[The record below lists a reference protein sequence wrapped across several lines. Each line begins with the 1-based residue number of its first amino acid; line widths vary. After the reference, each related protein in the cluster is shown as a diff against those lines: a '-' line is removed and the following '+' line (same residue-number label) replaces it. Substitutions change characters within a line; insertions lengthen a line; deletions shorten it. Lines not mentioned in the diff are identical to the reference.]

1 MRALFPAFVLMFLL
15 AGWAGAE
22 GIGDYLLPNGE
33 PIVGV
38 YYYSWYG
45 GEPYRAVGW
54 TPEFQYDNRNNDA
67 HIREVIK
74 AMTDYGINQAS
85 FSYWDNS
92 GYFNLLDKHLRQAR
106 DLAAQGRECY
116 FSPYLEPNTVNK
128 VFADPDAQREN
139 IDFISTYTK
148 AFGAHPLF
156 CRLGDVPFTN
166 IYVAYYIPDETDE
179 DFRTF
184 LQDKYGSID
193 ALRRAWAGPEG
204 YTDQGIPEAD
214 LPMNFGAVRLRS
226 AIPGTI
232 AFADRQALRARRL
245 KEGWGEVISG
255 VKDRTGMDS
264 RYTGDVSSTSVSPVD
279 YMQSLTGMSWYSFAY
294 PLNNPTRRPKLISEV
309 AKFTD
314 TTFLYTIA
322 PGYVDRQQRWPGAR
336 VEREPY
342 LYPYAWVKAIQALP
356 EGVMILTHSEW
367 FEGSIIDV
375 TKEYGRQQYED
386 TELYSSVFRAAFESI
401 YNEKRDREP
410 VAIVFNEWTN
420 YSLHDNGPEMRDVS
434 GLIKLLECLNVE
446 YDVIPESSLSTEE
459 LAGRKLVLVP
469 NCGISLAPG
478 HNELLLDWARNT
490 PGARLIVDESRWWA
504 DALGI
509 ELGEG
514 RAPILRYRCDNVG
527 KWISPLSER
536 AYGLRVANAGV
547 CTRIGET
554 EGETPKILGR
564 TYEDDGRGVIFFNGR
579 LGAEFEAA
587 FNAAASQGRV
597 PVLECGA
604 LLDLLRSGGPEF
616 ERLLPDPPSS
626 DFEIKAGPV
635 LRAKDTLI
643 LPAGN
648 VLPWGA
654 ITNHREVGGG
664 LDSGHSAEET
674 MPWQRGRCSF
684 SVTVD
689 PGAPVA
695 QVYAIDSDSGRFV
708 DLAFHR
714 EGDSVSFD
722 MPLKFHGLFAVAQSP
737 IKLITPPITLQPGQN
752 AKVTVEAVNVTGER
766 TEAVLS
772 LRKTPGLSME
782 PVRFAVPALATA
794 KVPITLDVG
803 TDYASGERTVSF
815 ELEAGGR
822 TAVLWRGLHV
832 DLPACIGTRTT
843 ILGGKAGEK
852 VTRRVTLVNVGETPA
867 QGLQVTLEDGQ
878 VGVPDLAPGA
888 EASVDLTFTI
898 PRSARA
904 GKAPKSPVELVLG
917 AGKQERGLSTK
928 STADGQTQDLEL
940 AGRGAT
946 QPIPGIKDAGA
957 SNQMIYLFADDA
969 ALPPGDYDLEAV
981 VDYFDRGTGRFMIE
995 YDSTSGDSIEDRY
1008 RDSAPVSLTDSGQW
1022 RTATLALPGARLA
1035 GRQNAGADLRING
1048 IVPVGRIILRGLTQT
1063 SQTVQRK
1070 MTVAYTQHGHP
1081 MKQDLDITLVA
1092 FEGDVPEEAQLNP
1105 FGNHVAGYLNGP
1117 APARDS
1123 ALKTTDLVAS
1133 QGLLVVDTP
1142 YLSAVWDKTRG
1153 GLVSLTSKQTRTD
1166 YAAFPGPMVPVLTQL
1181 ADGDP
1186 EYFAPGDLVTEGNR
1200 IAARGT
1206 TGPGDVLDVQDT
1218 WTVAPDQPKVT
1229 LQRYIA
1235 PRQSVE
1241 LAEFAPAVLRL
1252 NPEPFDQVLPLG
1264 VGFRDEAQPGR
1275 GWLET
1280 WHSDGWYFAYSGAP
1294 ESARHGLAMT
1304 VRAEKIAGRSG
1315 LRRFRY
1321 GFFPADGLPAP
1332 EPGGVASDELQ
1343 VRLRGNLKLEPTDR
1357 IQITIDLYLLPGGS
1371 WRAARELALI
1381 NANPTELAS
1390 NTTVTGGDW
1399 SRAGGPQT
1407 AVPAAPLYMFPVRQP
1422 YPSAA
1427 LEGDR

>member
-1 MRALFPAFVLMFLL
+1 MRAPFPAFILMFLL
-15 AGWAGAE
+15 VGWVGAE
-22 GIGDYLLPNGE
+22 GIHDYLLPNGE

-45 GEPYRAVGW
+45 GEPFRAVGW

-85 FSYWDNS
+85 FSYWDNH
-92 GYFNLLDKHLRQAR
+92 GYFNLLDKHLRQAQ
-106 DLAAQGRECY
+106 DLATQGRECY

-128 VFADPDAQREN
+128 VFASPDAQREN

-148 AFGAHPLF
+148 AFGRHPLF

-166 IYVAYYIPDETDE
+166 IYVTYYVPDETDE
-179 DFRTF
+179 DFRAF
-184 LQDKYGSID
+184 LQGKYGSVD
-193 ALRRAWAGPEG
+193 ALRKAWAGPEG
-204 YTDQGIPEAD
+204 YTDQGIPETD
-214 LPMNFGAVRLRS
+214 LPASFDAVTLRS
-226 AIPGTI
+226 ASPGTV

-245 KEGWGEVISG
+245 KEGWGRVISG
-255 VKDRTGMDS
+255 VKDQTGMDS
-264 RYTGDVSSTSVSPVD
+264 RYTGDVSSTGVSPVD
-279 YMQSLTGMSWYSFAY
+279 YMQGLTGMSWYSFGYA
-294 PLNNPTRRPKLISEV
+294 LNNPTRRPKLISEV

-410 VAIVFNEWTN
+410 VAIVFNEWAN
-420 YSLHDNGPEMRDVS
+420 YSLRDNGPEMRDVS

-446 YDVIPESSLSTEE
+446 YDVIPESSLSTRE

-504 DALGI
+504 EALGI
-509 ELGEG
+509 QLGEG

-587 FNAAASQGRV
+587 FNVAASEGRV

-604 LLDLLRSGGPEF
+604 LLNLLRSGGPEF
-616 ERLLPDPPSS
+616 GTLLPDPPSA

-635 LRAKDTLI
+635 LRAKDTLL

-654 ITNHREVGGG
+654 ITNRRSVGGG
-664 LDSGHSAEET
+664 LEGGHSAEAT
-674 MPWQRGRCSF
+674 KPWQRGRCSF
-684 SVTVD
+684 SVPVD

-695 QVYAIDSDSGRFV
+695 QVSAIDSDSGRFV
-708 DLAFHR
+708 DLAFRR
-714 EGDSVSFD
+714 EGDTVSFD
-722 MPLKFHGLFAVAQSP
+722 LPIKFHGLFAVTQSP
-737 IKLITPPITLQPGQN
+737 IKLITPQITLQPGQS
-752 AKVTVEAVNVTGER
+752 ATLTVDAVNVTGER
-766 TEAVLS
+766 AEAVLS
-772 LRKTPGLSME
+772 LRETPGLSME

-794 KVPITLDVG
+794 KVPITLAAG

-832 DLPACIGTRTT
+832 DLPACIGSRTT

-852 VTRRVTLVNVGETPA
+852 ATRRVTLVNVGETPA
-867 QGLQVTLEDGQ
+867 QALTVTLEDGEAS
-878 VGVPDLAPGA
+878 VPDLAPSA
-888 EASVDLTFTI
+888 EATVDLTFTI

-904 GKAPKSPVELVLG
+904 GKAPKSSVELVLG
-917 AGKQERGLSTK
+917 ANKQERGLSTK
-928 STADGQTQDLEL
+928 STADGQTRDIEL
-940 AGRGAT
+940 SGRGAT
-946 QPIPGIKDAGA
+946 QPIPDVQDGNPR
-957 SNQMIYLFADDA
+957 NQMIYLFADDA
-969 ALPPGDYDLEAV
+969 VLPPGDYDLEAV
-981 VDYFDRGTGRFMIE
+981 VDYFDQGTDRFMIE
-995 YDSTSGDSIEDRY
+995 YDSTGGDSIEDRY

-1022 RTATLALPGARLA
+1022 RTVTLALPGARLA

-1048 IVPVGRIILRGLTQT
+1048 IVPVGRIILRGLTQA
-1063 SQTVQRK
+1063 SQTVNRK
-1070 MTVAYTQHGHP
+1070 MTVAYTQHGHA
-1081 MKQDLDITLVA
+1081 MTQDLDMTLVA
-1092 FEGDVPEEAQLNP
+1092 FEGEVPDTADLNP
-1105 FGNHVAGYLNGP
+1105 FGNHVAGFLNGP
-1117 APARDS
+1117 APVRDG

-1133 QGLLVVDTP
+1133 QGLLVVENP
-1142 YLSAVWDKTRG
+1142 YLSAVWDKSRG
-1153 GLVSLTSKQTRTD
+1153 GLVSLTSRQTRTD
-1166 YAAFPGPMVPVLTQL
+1166 YAAFPGPMLPVLTQV
-1181 ADGDP
+1181 AGSEP
-1186 EYFAPGDLVTEGNR
+1186 QYFAPADLVTEGNR
-1200 IAARGT
+1200 IIARGT
-1206 TGPGDVLDVQDT
+1206 AGPGGALDVQDA
-1218 WTVAPDQPKVT
+1218 WTVAPDQPRVT

-1235 PRQSVE
+1235 PREPIE
-1241 LAEFAPAVLRL
+1241 LSEFAPAILRL

-1264 VGFRDEAQPGR
+1264 VGFRDEGQPGR

-1304 VRAEKIAGRSG
+1304 VRAEKIEGRSG

-1332 EPGGVASDELQ
+1332 ELGAVASDELQ

-1357 IQITIDLYLLPGGS
+1357 IQVTIDLYLLPGGS

-1381 NANPTELAS
+1381 GANPAELAN
-1390 NTTVTGGDW
+1390 NTAVTGGDW
-1399 SRAGGPQT
+1399 SRVGGPQT

-1422 YPSAA
+1422 YASAA